1 MSEQAVILTREGLKQ
16 LEEELEYLRAVKRQ
30 EVAER
35 LKEAI
40 ALGDLSENS
49 EYDDAKNEQA
59 FMEGRIL
66 ELEKMIRNAKIIEE
80 GEQQADV
87 IRVGSLVT
95 VKDIEFDE
103 ITEYR
108 LVGTVEADP
117 MNNRIS
123 NESPVGRALL
133 GHKAGEVIDVEVPAG
148 VIQLEIIEISMA

>member
-1 MSEQAVILTREGLKQ
+1 MSEQDVILTREGLEQ
-16 LEEELEYLRAVKRQ
+16 LEQELENLRTVKRT
-30 EVAER
+30 EVKER

-66 ELEKMIRNAKIIEE
+66 ELEKMIRNAKIIED
-80 GEQQADV
+80 GEQQEGAV
-87 IRVGSLVT
+87 TVGSLVT

-133 GHKAGEVIDVEVPAG
+133 GHKAGEIIDVEVPAG
-148 VIQLEIIEISMA
+148 IIQLEIVSISK

>member
-1 MSEQAVILTREGLKQ
+1 MSEQDVILTREGLEQ
-16 LEEELEYLRAVKRQ
+16 LEQELENLRTVKRT
-30 EVAER
+30 EVKER

-66 ELEKMIRNAKIIEE
+66 ELEKMIRNAKIIED
-80 GEQQADV
+80 GAQMADV
-87 IRVGSLVT
+87 ITVGSVVT

-133 GHKAGEVIDVEVPAG
+133 GHKAGEIIDVEVPAG
-148 VIQLEIIEISMA
+148 VIQLEIIEISK

>member
-1 MSEQAVILTREGLKQ
+1 MSEQDVILTREGLEQ
-16 LEEELEYLRAVKRQ
+16 LEQELENLRSVKRA
-30 EVAER
+30 EVKER

-66 ELEKMIRNAKIIEE
+66 ELEKMIRNAKVIEDDVQQE
-80 GEQQADV
+80 GV
-87 IRVGSLVT
+87 ISVGSLVK
-95 VKDIEFDE
+95 VRDIEFDE
-103 ITEYR
+103 ISEYR

-133 GHKAGEVIDVEVPAG
+133 GHKAGETVNVEVPAG
-148 VIQLEIIEISMA
+148 IIKMEILEISK

>member
-1 MSEQAVILTREGLKQ
+1 MSEQDVILTREGLEQ
-16 LEEELEYLRAVKRQ
+16 LEQELEHLRTVKRT
-30 EVAER
+30 EVKER

-49 EYDDAKNEQA
+49 EYDDAKTEQA

-66 ELEKMIRNAKIIEE
+66 ELEKMIRNAKIIED
-80 GEQQADV
+80 GEQQNDT
-87 IRVGSLVT
+87 ITVGSLVT

-133 GHKAGEVIDVEVPAG
+133 GHKAGEIIDVEVPAG
-148 VIQLEIIEISMA
+148 IIQLEIVSISK

>member
-1 MSEQAVILTREGLKQ
+1 MSEQDVILTREGLEQ
-16 LEEELEYLRAVKRQ
+16 LEQELENLRTVKRT
-30 EVAER
+30 EVKER

-66 ELEKMIRNAKIIEE
+66 ELEKMIRNAKIIED
-80 GEQQADV
+80 GEQQNDT
-87 IRVGSLVT
+87 ITVGSLVT

-133 GHKAGEVIDVEVPAG
+133 GHKAGEIIDVEVPAG
-148 VIQLEIIEISMA
+148 VIQLEIIEISKG

>member
-1 MSEQAVILTREGLKQ
+1 MSEQDVILTREGLEQ
-16 LEEELEYLRAVKRQ
+16 LEEELENLRSVKRT
-30 EVAER
+30 EVKER

-66 ELEKMIRNAKIIEE
+66 ELEKMIRNAKVIEDDVQQE
-80 GEQQADV
+80 GV
-87 IRVGSLVT
+87 ISVGSLVK

-103 ITEYR
+103 INEYR

-133 GHKAGEVIDVEVPAG
+133 GHRAGDVIDVEVPAG
-148 VIQLEIIEISMA
+148 IIKLEILEISKG

>member
-1 MSEQAVILTREGLKQ
+1 MSEQDVILTREGLEQ
-16 LEEELEYLRAVKRQ
+16 LEQELEELRTVKRT
-30 EVAER
+30 EVKER

-66 ELEKMIRNAKIIEE
+66 ELEKMIRNAKVIEDGVQQE
-80 GEQQADV
+80 GT
-87 IRVGSLVT
+87 ITVGSLVT

-133 GHKAGEVIDVEVPAG
+133 GHKAGDIIDVEVPAG
-148 VIQLEIIEISMA
+148 VIQLEIIEISKG

>member
-1 MSEQAVILTREGLKQ
+1 MSEQDVILTREGLQQ
-16 LEEELEYLRAVKRQ
+16 LEEELENLRTVKRT
-30 EVAER
+30 EVKER

-66 ELEKMIRNAKIIEE
+66 ELEKMIRNAKVIEE

>member
-1 MSEQAVILTREGLKQ
+1 MSEQDVILTREGLEQ
-16 LEEELEYLRAVKRQ
+16 LEQELENLRSVKRT
-30 EVAER
+30 EVKER

-59 FMEGRIL
+59 FTEGRIL
-66 ELEKMIRNAKIIEE
+66 ELEKMIRNAKVSEDNAQQE
-80 GEQQADV
+80 GV
-87 IRVGSLVT
+87 ISVGSLVK
-95 VKDIEFDE
+95 VRDIEFDE
-103 ITEYR
+103 INEYR

-133 GHKAGEVIDVEVPAG
+133 GHRAGEVIDVEVPAG
-148 VIQLEIIEISMA
+148 VIKLEILEISKG

>member
-1 MSEQAVILTREGLKQ
+1 MSEQDVILTREGLEQ
-16 LEEELEYLRAVKRQ
+16 LEQELENLRSVKRT
-30 EVAER
+30 EVKER

-49 EYDDAKNEQA
+49 EYDDANNEQA

-66 ELEKMIRNAKIIEE
+66 ELEKMIRNAKIIEDDVQQE
-80 GEQQADV
+80 GV
-87 IRVGSLVT
+87 ISVGSLVK

-103 ITEYR
+103 ISEYR

-133 GHKAGEVIDVEVPAG
+133 GHKAGEIIDVEVPAG
-148 VIQLEIIEISMA
+148 VIKLEILDISKG

>member
-133 GHKAGEVIDVEVPAG
+133 GRKAGEIIEVEAPVG
-148 VIQLEIIEISMA
+148 VIKLEIIEVSRG

>member
-1 MSEQAVILTREGLKQ
+1 MSEQDVILTREGLEQ
-16 LEEELEYLRAVKRQ
+16 LEQELENLRTVKRT
-30 EVAER
+30 EVKER

-66 ELEKMIRNAKIIEE
+66 ELEKMIRNAKVIEDGVQQE
-80 GEQQADV
+80 GT
-87 IRVGSLVT
+87 ITVGSLVT

-133 GHKAGEVIDVEVPAG
+133 GHKAGDIIDVEVPAG
-148 VIQLEIIEISMA
+148 VIQLEIIEISKG

>member
-1 MSEQAVILTREGLKQ
+1 MSEQEVILTREGLKQ
-16 LEEELEYLRAVKRQ
+16 LEDELENLRSVKRA
-30 EVAER
+30 EVKER

-66 ELEKMIRNAKIIEE
+66 ELEKMIRNAKVIDEDAHQE
-80 GEQQADV
+80 GTV
-87 IRVGSLVT
+87 TVGSLVK

-103 ITEYR
+103 INEYR

-117 MNNRIS
+117 TNNRIS

-133 GHKAGEVIDVEVPAG
+133 GRKKGEIVDVEVPAG
-148 VIQLEIIEISMA
+148 IIKYEILEVSKG

>member
-1 MSEQAVILTREGLKQ
+1 MSEQDVILTREGLEQ
-16 LEEELEYLRAVKRQ
+16 LEEELENLRSVKRT
-30 EVAER
+30 EVKER

-66 ELEKMIRNAKIIEE
+66 ELEKMIRNAKVIEDDVQQE
-80 GEQQADV
+80 GV
-87 IRVGSLVT
+87 ISVGSLVK

-103 ITEYR
+103 INEYR

-133 GHKAGEVIDVEVPAG
+133 GHRAGDLIDVEVPAG
-148 VIQLEIIEISMA
+148 IIKLEILEISKG

>member
-1 MSEQAVILTREGLKQ
+1 MSEQDVILTREGLEQ
-16 LEEELEYLRAVKRQ
+16 LEEELENLRSVKRT
-30 EVAER
+30 EVKER

-66 ELEKMIRNAKIIEE
+66 ELEKMIRNAKVIEDDVQQE
-80 GEQQADV
+80 GV
-87 IRVGSLVT
+87 ISVGSLVK

-103 ITEYR
+103 INEYR

-117 MNNRIS
+117 MNNRIA

-133 GHKAGEVIDVEVPAG
+133 GHRAGDVIDVEVPAG
-148 VIQLEIIEISMA
+148 IIKLEILEISKG

>member
-1 MSEQAVILTREGLKQ
+1 MSEQDVILTREGLEQ
-16 LEEELEYLRAVKRQ
+16 LEQELEELRTVKRT
-30 EVAER
+30 EVKER

-66 ELEKMIRNAKIIEE
+66 ELEKMIRNAKVIEDGVQQE
-80 GEQQADV
+80 GT
-87 IRVGSLVT
+87 ITVGSLVT

-133 GHKAGEVIDVEVPAG
+133 GHKAGEIIDVEVPAG
-148 VIQLEIIEISMA
+148 VIQLEIVSISK

>member
-1 MSEQAVILTREGLKQ
+1 MSEQDVILTREGLEQ
-16 LEEELEYLRAVKRQ
+16 LEEELENLRSVKRT
-30 EVAER
+30 EVKER

-66 ELEKMIRNAKIIEE
+66 ELEKMIRNAKVIEDDVQQE
-80 GEQQADV
+80 GV
-87 IRVGSLVT
+87 ISVGSLVK

-103 ITEYR
+103 INEYR

-133 GHKAGEVIDVEVPAG
+133 GHRAGEVIAVEVPAG
-148 VIQLEIIEISMA
+148 IIKLEILEISKG

>member
-1 MSEQAVILTREGLKQ
+1 MSEQDVILTREGLEQ
-16 LEEELEYLRAVKRQ
+16 LEEELENLRSVKRT
-30 EVAER
+30 EVKER

-66 ELEKMIRNAKIIEE
+66 ELEKMIRNAKVIEDDVQQE
-80 GEQQADV
+80 GV
-87 IRVGSLVT
+87 ISVGSLVK

-103 ITEYR
+103 INEYR

-133 GHKAGEVIDVEVPAG
+133 GHRAGEVIDVEVPAG
-148 VIQLEIIEISMA
+148 IIKLEILEISKG

>member
-1 MSEQAVILTREGLKQ
+1 MSEQDVILTREGLEQ
-16 LEEELEYLRAVKRQ
+16 LEQELENLRTVKRT
-30 EVAER
+30 EVKER

-66 ELEKMIRNAKIIEE
+66 ELEKMIRNAKIIEDNVQLE
-80 GEQQADV
+80 GTV
-87 IRVGSLVT
+87 TVGSLIK

-103 ITEYR
+103 VEEYR

-123 NESPVGRALL
+123 NESPVGSALL
-133 GHKAGEVIDVEVPAG
+133 GHKVGEIIDVEVPAG
-148 VIQLEIIEISMA
+148 IIKLEILEVSKG

>member
-1 MSEQAVILTREGLKQ
+1 MSEQDVILTREGLEQ
-16 LEEELEYLRAVKRQ
+16 LEQELEHLRTVKRT
-30 EVAER
+30 EVKER

>member
-1 MSEQAVILTREGLKQ
+1 MSEQDVILTREGLQQ
-16 LEEELEYLRAVKRQ
+16 LEDELENLRSVKRT
-30 EVAER
+30 EVKER

-80 GEQQADV
+80 DVQQEGV
-87 IRVGSLVT
+87 ISVGSLVK

-103 ITEYR
+103 ISEYR

-117 MNNRIS
+117 MSNRIS

-133 GHKAGEVIDVEVPAG
+133 GHKAGETIDVEVPAG
-148 VIQLEIIEISMA
+148 IIKLEILEISKN

>member
-1 MSEQAVILTREGLKQ
+1 MSEQDVILTREGLEQ
-16 LEEELEYLRAVKRQ
+16 LEQELEHLRTVKRT
-30 EVAER
+30 EVKER

-66 ELEKMIRNAKIIEE
+66 ELEKMIRNAKIIED
-80 GEQQADV
+80 GEQQEGAV
-87 IRVGSLVT
+87 TVGSLVT

-123 NESPVGRALL
+123 KESPVGRALL
-133 GHKAGEVIDVEVPAG
+133 GHKAGEIIDVEVPAG
-148 VIQLEIIEISMA
+148 IIQLEIVSISK

>member
-1 MSEQAVILTREGLKQ
+1 MSEQDVILTREGLEQ
-16 LEEELEYLRAVKRQ
+16 LEQELENLRSVKRT
-30 EVAER
+30 EVKER

-66 ELEKMIRNAKIIEE
+66 ELEKMIRNAKIIEDDAQQE
-80 GEQQADV
+80 GV
-87 IRVGSLVT
+87 IFVGSLVK

-103 ITEYR
+103 ISEYR

-133 GHKAGEVIDVEVPAG
+133 GHKVGETIQVEVPAG
-148 VIQLEIIEISMA
+148 VIKLEILDISKA

>member
-1 MSEQAVILTREGLKQ
+1 MSEQDVILTREGLEQ
-16 LEEELEYLRAVKRQ
+16 LEQELENLRTVKRT
-30 EVAER
+30 EVKER

-66 ELEKMIRNAKIIEE
+66 ELEKMIRNAKVIED
-80 GEQQADV
+80 GAQLADT
-87 IRVGSLVT
+87 ITVGSVVT

-133 GHKAGEVIDVEVPAG
+133 GHRAGEIIDVEVPAG
-148 VIQLEIIEISMA
+148 VIQLEIIEISK

>member
-1 MSEQAVILTREGLKQ
+1 MSEQDVILTREGLEQ
-16 LEEELEYLRAVKRQ
+16 LEQELENLRSVKRA
-30 EVAER
+30 EVKER

-66 ELEKMIRNAKIIEE
+66 ELEKMIRNAKVIEDDIQQE
-80 GEQQADV
+80 GV
-87 IRVGSLVT
+87 ISVGSLVK
-95 VKDIEFDE
+95 VRDIEFDE
-103 ITEYR
+103 ISEYR

-133 GHKAGEVIDVEVPAG
+133 GHKAGETVNVEVPAG
-148 VIQLEIIEISMA
+148 IIKMEILEISK

>member
-1 MSEQAVILTREGLKQ
+1 MSEQDVILTREGLEQ
-16 LEEELEYLRAVKRQ
+16 LEQELEHLRTVKRT
-30 EVAER
+30 EVKER

-80 GEQQADV
+80 GEQQEGAV
-87 IRVGSLVT
+87 TVGSLVT

-133 GHKAGEVIDVEVPAG
+133 GHKAGEIIDVEVPAG
-148 VIQLEIIEISMA
+148 VIQLEIVSISK